1 MRGLLK
7 SRIIGTG
14 MTALVAHGSP
24 GDTASGLVQK
34 AVHLALADAQVSLL
48 ESVQLAALAAHSHR
62 NGLLPHTK
70 SAPNALKQCQSGFN
84 QHTE

>member
-34 AVHLALADAQVSLL
+34 AVHLALADAQVIHFLRRVL
-48 ESVQLAALAAHSHR
+48 EPVQLAALVAHNHR
-62 NGLLPHTK
+62 NGLLPDTK
-70 SAPNALKQCQSGFN
+70 SAPGPMP
-84 QHTE
+84 